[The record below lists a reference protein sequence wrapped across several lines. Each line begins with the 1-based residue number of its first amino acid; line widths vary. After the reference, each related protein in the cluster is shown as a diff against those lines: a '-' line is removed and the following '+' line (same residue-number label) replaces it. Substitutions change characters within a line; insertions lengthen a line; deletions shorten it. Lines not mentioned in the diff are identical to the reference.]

1 MEAAGRIKIEFYTDP
16 LCCWSWA
23 FEKPWRQFVSD
34 FGNEITY
41 EYIMGGMIP
50 HWQSYNDPLNSVSK
64 PIQMGPIWMHAS
76 EVTQV
81 KMKYSI
87 WHEDPPTSSYPACI
101 AVKTARLQSAEA
113 ADKYLYEIRRSLM
126 DEGKNI
132 SKPEILLE
140 VGKNLDGDIFNFE
153 QFHKDWNEGNGKEA
167 FRQDLQKAKYHS
179 IGRFPTLTFQNH
191 EGRGVIIT
199 GYRPYDIL
207 VKSFNHVQS
216 LPVTQ

>member
-1 MEAAGRIKIEFYTDP
+1 MGRIKIEFYTDP

-23 FEKPWRQFVSD
+23 FEKQWQQFVAEFRDS
-34 FGNEITY
+34 ITY

-50 HWQSYNDPLNSVSK
+50 HWQNYNDPVNSVSK

-87 WHEDPPTSSYPACI
+87 WHEDPPSSSYPACI

-113 ADKYLYEIRRSLM
+113 AEKYLYEIRRALM
-126 DEGKNI
+126 DEGLNI
-132 SKPEILLE
+132 AKQEVLLDAA
-140 VGKNLDGDIFNFE
+140 KKLDADSLDFDLFL
-153 QFHKDWNEGNGKEA
+153 KDWNEGRGKEA

-179 IGRFPTLTFQNH
+179 IGRFPTLTFQNQ
-191 EGRGVIIT
+191 EGKGVLIT

-207 VKSFNHVQS
+207 VKSLNHVQA

>member
-1 MEAAGRIKIEFYTDP
+1 MEKAGRIKIEFYTDP

-23 FEKPWRQFVSD
+23 FEKQWQRFVAD
-34 FGNEITY
+34 HREEISY

-87 WHEDPPTSSYPACI
+87 WHEDPPSSSYPASI
-101 AVKTARLQSAEA
+101 AVKTARIQSKQAAE
-113 ADKYLYEIRRSLM
+113 KYLYESRRTMM
-126 DEGKNI
+126 DDGMNI
-132 SKPEILLE
+132 SKPEVLLA
-140 VGKNLDGDIFNFE
+140 VAKSLDGNDLDYTTFE
-153 QFHKDWNEGNGKEA
+153 KDWNEGNGKEA

-179 IGRFPTLTFQNH
+179 IGRFPTLTFQNS
-191 EGRGVIIT
+191 EGKGVLIT
-199 GYRPYDIL
+199 GYRPHDEL
-207 VKSFNHVQS
+207 EKAFDHVRT
-216 LPVTQ
+216 LAAT